1 MKFPPFIK
9 IPFLEAAPIPAKK
22 LSGTE
27 ITKAQ
32 GQETTRKIQ
41 ALSIQFP
48 QSPNIKLGIIAKARA
63 AKTTIGV

>member
-32 GQETTRKIQ
+32 RQKTKRNYQIN
-41 ALSIQFP
+41 LSLREEN
-48 QSPNIKLGIIAKARA
+48 NIA
-63 AKTTIGV
+63 A